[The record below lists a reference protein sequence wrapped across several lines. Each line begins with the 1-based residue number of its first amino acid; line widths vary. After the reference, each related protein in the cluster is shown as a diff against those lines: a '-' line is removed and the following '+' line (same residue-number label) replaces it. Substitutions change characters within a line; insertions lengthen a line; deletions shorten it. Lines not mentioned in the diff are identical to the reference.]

1 MNRQSYRSFKHPSVL
16 LPRLSLVMAAV
27 GGVWTLGLWGPV
39 GMARAQA
46 QAQATV
52 PTTASVSASA
62 AVAVVTPSAAQ
73 VQNLPA
79 LLQAARGHD
88 AAYLAARAQFDSARF
103 RAEQSRALKRPTV
116 TADATLGRTTN
127 ATPFSTTVTGSTT
140 DATTTNFNA
149 SQPLFNRASD
159 MAIAQAEKT
168 LEVAKADLEAAEQ
181 DLIIR
186 VSQAYFDAL
195 ASRDALTTVQASK
208 AAITEQLASA
218 RRNFEVGTATI
229 TDAREAQARFD
240 LVTAQELA
248 ANNDLRNR
256 QLVLEQVVGRLQVQ
270 PAPLKL
276 PLVLPALM
284 PDTADAW
291 VTRGLERHPAARKA
305 QLGLE
310 IAQLEVSRARAGHLP
325 TVSLTGRYTQQRVD
339 GTATVRNAATNST
352 FPVGQ
357 VGTSTNSVVG
367 VTLSVP
373 LYTGHSVD
381 NRVSETLKLEERA
394 QHDRDTARR
403 AVELATRQAFMGLQ
417 SLAAQV
423 KALEAAEASSQ
434 LALESTQLGY
444 KVGVRVNL
452 DVLNAQSLLFQTKR
466 DLAKARYDS
475 ILGSLRLRQ
484 AAGTL
489 GEGDVQALSPL
500 LGG

>member
-1 MNRQSYRSFKHPSVL
+1 MNLHHVSAPGLAAGAFLSGWWARCSALGSWL
-16 LPRLSLVMAAV
+16 ALLSLAALL
-27 GGVWTLGLWGPV
+27 LGAAGN
-39 GMARAQA
+39 ARAQ
-46 QAQATV
+46 
-52 PTTASVSASA
+52 S
-62 AVAVVTPSAAQ
+62 
-73 VQNLPA
+73 LPV
-79 LLQAARGHD
+79 LFEAARGHD
-88 AAYLAARAQFDSARF
+88 AAYLAARAQFEAARF
-103 RAEQSRALKRPTV
+103 RAEQARALKRPTV
-116 TADATLGRTTN
+116 TADATVGRTTN
-127 ATPFSTTVTGSTT
+127 STPFSPSVTGSST
-140 DATTTNFNA
+140 DATTANVNA

-159 MAIAQAEKT
+159 MAMVQAEKA
-168 LEVAKADLEAAEQ
+168 LDVARADLETAEQ

-186 VSQAYFDAL
+186 VAQAYFDVL
-195 ASRDALTTVQASK
+195 ASRDTLATVQASK

-248 ANNDLRNR
+248 AGNELRNR
-256 QLVLEQVVGRLQVQ
+256 QLLLEQVVGRLQVQ
-270 PAPLKL
+270 PAPLRL
-276 PLVLPALM
+276 PLVLPALV
-284 PDTADAW
+284 PESADGW
-291 VTRGLERHPAARKA
+291 VERALRQHPAARKA

-339 GTATVRNAATNST
+339 GSATVRNPATNST
-352 FPVGQ
+352 FQVGQ

-373 LYTGHSVD
+373 LYSGHAVD
-381 NRVSETLKLEERA
+381 NRVSETLKLEDKAR
-394 QHDRDTARR
+394 HDLDVARR
-403 AVELATRQAFMGLQ
+403 AVELATRQSFMGLQ

-452 DVLNAQSLLFQTKR
+452 DVLNAQSLLFQTRR

-484 AAGTL
+484 ASGALGTA
-489 GEGDVQALSPL
+489 DVQALGPL
-500 LGG
+500 LAS